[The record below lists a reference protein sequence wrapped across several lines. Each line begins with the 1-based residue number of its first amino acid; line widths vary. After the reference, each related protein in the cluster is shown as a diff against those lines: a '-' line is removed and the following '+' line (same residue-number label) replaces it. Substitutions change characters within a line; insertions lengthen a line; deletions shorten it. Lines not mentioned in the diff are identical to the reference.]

1 MVIGVIAGLGAG
13 YVVWQND
20 SAEVATVGNGEP
32 TAAAAPS
39 SVSMKMASS
48 FPSSMVQIGS
58 MGVHLSKS
66 IEQIS
71 GGSFEVKFFEPGA
84 LVPALEIFDAVS
96 TRAIDAGW
104 TASGYWAG
112 KIPALQFFTAVPFGP
127 STGEYMAWLY
137 FGGGIEI
144 YDSLYAKYN
153 IKGFPCGAVAPEASG
168 WFREEINT
176 PEDLKGLKM
185 RFFGLGAKVMEKL
198 GVSTQL
204 IAGGDIYPALE
215 LGTIDATEFSMPAID
230 LELGFYQI
238 AKHYYF
244 PGWHQQSTIEMII
257 NMDRW
262 NSLSDQ
268 RQAQIRVACGENF
281 RMSIAEGEAIQFD
294 ALKELENHGVT
305 AHRWSDEMMSTFS
318 GAWDDVVEE
327 EAAADPDF
335 ARVWESLRSFR
346 EKYDELYPKVDG
358 AVKSRFL
365 MRVGWVIIVHVYF
378 TRPTDRRIV

>member
-1 MVIGVIAGLGAG
+1 MRNVILLIVGIVVGLGAG
-13 YVVWQND
+13 YAAWKQSGETAMVGD
-20 SAEVATVGNGEP
+20 SVP
-32 TAAAAPS
+32 AAASQS
-39 SVSMKMASS
+39 SVKMKMASS

-66 IEQIS
+66 IDEVS
-71 GGSFEVKFFEPGA
+71 GGAFDVKFFEPGA
-84 LVPALEIFDAVS
+84 LVPPLEIFDAVS
-96 TRAIDAGW
+96 TGAIDAGW

-127 STGEYMAWLY
+127 ATGEYMAWLY

-144 YDSLYAKYN
+144 YDELYAKYN

-168 WFREEINT
+168 WFRQEINS
-176 PEDLKGLKM
+176 PADLKGLKM

-244 PGWHQQSTIEMII
+244 PGWHQQSTFIEMII

-262 NSLSDQ
+262 NGLSAQ
-268 RQAQIRVACGENF
+268 QQAQIRISCGENF

-294 ALKELENHGVT
+294 ALKALEDHGVT
-305 AHRWSDEMMSTFS
+305 AHRWSDDMMTAFS
-318 GAWDDVVEE
+318 GAWDQVVEE

-346 EKYDELYPKVDG
+346 EKYDAWEALGY
-358 AVKSRFL
+358 L
-365 MRVGWVIIVHVYF
+365 
-378 TRPTDRRIV
+378 